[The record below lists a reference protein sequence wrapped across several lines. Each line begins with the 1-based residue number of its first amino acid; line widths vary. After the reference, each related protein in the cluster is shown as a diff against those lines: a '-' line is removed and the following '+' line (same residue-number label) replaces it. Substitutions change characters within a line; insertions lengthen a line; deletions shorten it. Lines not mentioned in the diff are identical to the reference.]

1 MMELLKQNLNKVIVA
16 TDLKKLKN
24 KKQKVKEKVEVV

>member
-1 MMELLKQNLNKVIVA
+1 MMELLKQNLKKVLVA
-16 TDLKKLKN
+16 KDLKKLKY